1 MGPFNFLKKKKFE
14 EIKNLKS
21 QLERYKAIID
31 IEAEVERQKRSLDQ
45 IISSVETLHIT
56 KLHVKLN

>member
-1 MGPFNFLKKKKFE
+1 MGLFDFLKKKEFE
-14 EIKNLKS
+14 EIKQLKS
-21 QLERYKAIID
+21 HLERYKPIVD
-31 IEAEVERQKRSLDQ
+31 IEAEVGSQKRSLDQ